1 MAIPRCNYR
10 TRGEGKMPKTGRR
23 LMSSTNRD
31 SNVRLEEGASAYRSH
46 DCISRMTATGR
57 SPALS
62 NDRCM
67 ASNAGARPFR
77 VDRPLT
83 LHRRRPRS
91 IPPTPVPVSPCP

>member
-57 SPALS
+57 NRELVRRESSRSRAV
-62 NDRCM
+62 
-67 ASNAGARPFR
+67 RPNR
-77 VDRPLT
+77 NT
-83 LHRRRPRS
+83 
-91 IPPTPVPVSPCP
+91 